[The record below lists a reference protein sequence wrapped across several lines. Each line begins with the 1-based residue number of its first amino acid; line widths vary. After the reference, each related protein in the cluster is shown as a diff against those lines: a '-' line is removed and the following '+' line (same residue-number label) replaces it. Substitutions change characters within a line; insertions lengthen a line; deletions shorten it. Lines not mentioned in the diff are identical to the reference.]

1 MSGYKVRQSLGQSRK
16 FFLHVGSGAVSY
28 LESMALA
35 CG

>member
-1 MSGYKVRQSLGQSRK
+1 MSGYREVRQSLGQSRK
-16 FFLHVGSGAVSY
+16 IFCVWAGAVSY